1 MNMMEA
7 AFNGRNSNIS
17 KWVTLGM
24 MQRAEQVRNIAE
36 MLEATME
43 DLSDQMANLDVKID
57 LLAEASEAIQE
68 QMEEIVDIMNGE
80 IYPDT
85 VQSPEMSRINPLP
98 F

>member
-1 MNMMEA
+1 MTES
-7 AFNGRNSNIS
+7 AFNGRNSSIS

-43 DLSDQMANLDVKID
+43 ELSDQMANLDEKMD
-57 LLAEASEAIQE
+57 MLAEATEAIQE
-68 QMEEIVDIMNGE
+68 QMEEIVDIMNSE
-80 IYPDT
+80 INPD
-85 VQSPEMSRINPLP
+85 VLPIPEENGINPLP

>member
-1 MNMMEA
+1 MTES
-7 AFNGRNSNIS
+7 AFNGRNSAIS

-43 DLSDQMANLDVKID
+43 DLSDQMANLDEKMD
-57 LLAEASEAIQE
+57 LLAEASEVIQE

-80 IYPDT
+80 INPD
-85 VQSPEMSRINPLP
+85 VLPAPEASDINPLP